1 MADTRSKRDELYEE
15 AAASC
20 GAALDRLTR
29 AYEPDPDRRRDLLQ
43 EIHVALWRSLE
54 SFEGRCSLKTWVYR
68 IAHNTATSVVIRR
81 NTKAPSFVDLD
92 EVEASPQNGH
102 DQILD
107 HQESLDRIWALIHR
121 LKPHDKQ
128 VILLYMEGMDAASIG
143 EITGFSPGNVATKI
157 HRIKNVLS
165 RKFNHGERR
174 AK

>member
-1 MADTRSKRDELYEE
+1 MADIRPSRDDLYQQ

-20 GAALDRLTR
+20 GAALDRLAR
-29 AYEPDPDRRRDLLQ
+29 AYEPDPDKRRDLVQ

-54 SFEGRCSLKTWVYR
+54 NFEGRCSLKTWVYR

-81 NTKAPSFVDLD
+81 NSRGPSFVDLD
-92 EVEASPQNGH
+92 EVEALVQSES
-102 DQILD
+102 DQALD
-107 HQESLDRIWALIHR
+107 HQATLDRVWTLIHK

-128 VILLYMEGMDAASIG
+128 VILLYLEGMDAASIG

-157 HRIKNVLS
+157 HRIKNLLN
-165 RKFNHGERR
+165 RRFHQGERR